1 MPHPRLLPLLLALIA
16 TAALF
21 ASCGSTHDDM
31 DMSSTGGTG
40 SGTFEITDAWAR
52 TTAPGQTMGAIYMTI
67 NGGPEAERLVGISVP
82 ADIAAS
88 ASMHETVMADDASA
102 DDMDM
107 GDGSMTMQQVDSVE
121 IPAGGLVAF
130 KPGGLHVMLMG
141 LTAPLTA
148 GQTFDMTLQFE
159 TAGAKRVSVTA
170 KDG

>member
-40 SGTFEITDAWAR
+40 SGTFEITDAW
-52 TTAPGQTMGAIYMTI
+52 
-67 NGGPEAERLVGISVP
+67 
-82 ADIAAS
+82 AAS

-159 TAGAKRVSVTA
+159 TAGAKRVSVTV

>member
-1 MPHPRLLPLLLALIA
+1 
-16 TAALF
+16 
-21 ASCGSTHDDM
+21 
-31 DMSSTGGTG
+31 
-40 SGTFEITDAWAR
+40 
-52 TTAPGQTMGAIYMTI
+52 
-67 NGGPEAERLVGISVP
+67 
-82 ADIAAS
+82 
-88 ASMHETVMADDASA
+88 MADDASA

-159 TAGAKRVSVTA
+159 TAGAKRVSVTV